1 MKISKILI
9 SQPEQAGGN
18 PQYGNLTA
26 KYGVAIDFKPF
37 FKLEPLSLREFR
49 TQRINIPDYTAIV
62 FTAKASIDAFFQL
75 CEEQRYKVP
84 ESLKYFCIGEN
95 IAYYLQKHI
104 VYRKRKIFFG
114 NGTFES
120 IVKNATNEKHR
131 DENFLIATA
140 DHLRP
145 EWSKMFEQAKL
156 KHSSAVFVKI
166 VNSDL
171 KSVNLADYQ
180 LIAFYS
186 ALDVA
191 SLKANYPNYKQ
202 GETMFV
208 IFGNSA
214 QKAMQSAKLKTTLA
228 GPAAN
233 YPSMASA
240 IEYCI
245 NNTDKLIAQQNA
257 APEKK
262 AAPVK
267 KTEPVK
273 KTAPV
278 KRAAPAKKAPV
289 KKAVTAGKKASSK
302 KVVSAKKAAPAKKTP
317 AAKKPIPAKKKSSV
331 KSATVKSNKKVVKKT
346 PVKKTKCLKKV
357 QKKTPLKRKSVS
369 VRSKR

>member
-18 PQYGNLTA
+18 PHYTNLVN
-26 KYGVAIDFKPF
+26 KYGVAIDFRPF
-37 FKLEPLSLREFR
+37 FRLEPLSLREFR
-49 TQRINIPDYTAIV
+49 IQRINIPDYTAIV

-114 NGTFES
+114 DGTFDS
-120 IVKNATNEKHR
+120 IVKNAVNEKHR

-156 KHSSAVFVKI
+156 KHSSAVFVKV

-171 KSVNLADYQ
+171 RATDLSKYQ

-191 SLKANYPNYKQ
+191 SLKENFPAYKQ
-202 GETMFV
+202 GDTMFV
-208 IFGNSA
+208 TFGNSA
-214 QKAMQSAKLKTTLA
+214 QKAMQEAKLKTTLA
-228 GPAAN
+228 GPVAA

-245 NNTDKLIAQQNA
+245 NNTDALASAQEKM
-257 APEKK
+257 PET
-262 AAPVK
+262 PVK
-267 KTEPVK
+267 QTEPVK
-273 KTAPV
+273 KAT
-278 KRAAPAKKAPV
+278 PAKKPAPV
-289 KKAVTAGKKASSK
+289 KKAALSKKAASVKKPAAVK
-302 KVVSAKKAAPAKKTP
+302 KVAVKKTAPAKKT
-317 AAKKPIPAKKKSSV
+317 AIKK
-331 KSATVKSNKKVVKKT
+331 ATVKKT
-346 PVKKTKCLKKV
+346 TCPKKV
-357 QKKTPLKRKSVS
+357 QKKTPLKKKNASA
-369 VRSKR
+369 RSKR

>member
-9 SQPEQAGGN
+9 SQPEQAGGK
-18 PQYGNLTA
+18 PHYTNLVN
-26 KYGVAIDFKPF
+26 KYGVAIDFRPF
-37 FKLEPLSLREFR
+37 FRLEPLSLREFR
-49 TQRINIPDYTAIV
+49 IQRINIPDYTAIV

-114 NGTFES
+114 DGTFDS
-120 IVKNATNEKHR
+120 IVKNAVNEKHR

-156 KHSSAVFVKI
+156 KHSSAVFVKV

-171 KSVNLADYQ
+171 RATDLSKYQ
-180 LIAFYS
+180 LIAFYR

-191 SLKANYPNYKQ
+191 SLKENFPAYKQ
-202 GETMFV
+202 GDTMFV
-208 IFGNSA
+208 TFGNSA
-214 QKAMQSAKLKTTLA
+214 QKAMQEAKLKTTLA
-228 GPAAN
+228 GPVAA

-245 NNTDKLIAQQNA
+245 NNTDALASAREKM
-257 APEKK
+257 PET
-262 AAPVK
+262 PVK
-267 KTEPVK
+267 QTEPVK
-273 KTAPV
+273 KAT
-278 KRAAPAKKAPV
+278 PAKKPAPV
-289 KKAVTAGKKASSK
+289 KKAALSKKAASVKKPAAVK
-302 KVVSAKKAAPAKKTP
+302 KVAVKKTAPAKKT
-317 AAKKPIPAKKKSSV
+317 AIKK
-331 KSATVKSNKKVVKKT
+331 ATVKKT
-346 PVKKTKCLKKV
+346 TCPKKV
-357 QKKTPLKRKSVS
+357 QKKTPLKKKNASA
-369 VRSKR
+369 RSKR

>member
-18 PQYGNLTA
+18 PYYTNLVG

-37 FKLEPLSLREFR
+37 FKLEPLTLREFR
-49 TQRINIPDYTAIV
+49 TQKINIPDYTAIV

-114 NGTFES
+114 DGTFES
-120 IVKNATNEKHR
+120 IIKHATNEKHR

-140 DHLRP
+140 DHIKQ
-145 EWSKMFEQAKL
+145 EWKKMFEQAKL
-156 KHSSAVFVKI
+156 KHSSAVFVKV

-171 KSVNLADYQ
+171 KNINLSDYQ

-191 SLKANYPNYKQ
+191 SLKANYPTYKQ
-202 GETMFV
+202 GDTMFV

-214 QKAMQSAKLKTTLA
+214 QKAMQEAKFKTTLA
-228 GPAAN
+228 GPSAE

-245 NNTDKLIAQQNA
+245 NNTDKLKNHAVTIPEAINAPVAQKN
-257 APEKK
+257 PPVKK
-262 AAPVK
+262 AAPAK
-267 KTEPVK
+267 KAVPAK
-273 KTAPV
+273 KTAPAAKKVAPAKKAVPAKKTPVAKKVTSV
-278 KRAAPAKKAPV
+278 KKAPAAKKAPV
-289 KKAVTAGKKASSK
+289 KKT
-302 KVVSAKKAAPAKKTP
+302 TW
-317 AAKKPIPAKKKSSV
+317 
-331 KSATVKSNKKVVKKT
+331 
-346 PVKKTKCLKKV
+346 LKKV
-357 QKKTPLKRKSVS
+357 QKKTPLKKKSAS
-369 VRSKR
+369 AHSKR

>member
-9 SQPEQAGGN
+9 SQPEQAGGK
-18 PQYGNLTA
+18 PHYTNLVN
-26 KYGVAIDFKPF
+26 KYGVAIDFRPF
-37 FKLEPLSLREFR
+37 FRLEPLSLREFR
-49 TQRINIPDYTAIV
+49 IQRINIPDYTAIV

-114 NGTFES
+114 DGTFDS
-120 IVKNATNEKHR
+120 IVKNAVNEKHR

-156 KHSSAVFVKI
+156 KHSSAVFVKV

-171 KSVNLADYQ
+171 RATDLSKYQ

-191 SLKANYPNYKQ
+191 SLKENFPAYKQ
-202 GETMFV
+202 GDTMFV
-208 IFGNSA
+208 TFGNSA
-214 QKAMQSAKLKTTLA
+214 QKAMQEAKLKTTLA
-228 GPAAN
+228 GPVAA

-245 NNTDKLIAQQNA
+245 NNTDALASAREKM
-257 APEKK
+257 PET
-262 AAPVK
+262 PVK
-267 KTEPVK
+267 QTEPVK
-273 KTAPV
+273 KAT
-278 KRAAPAKKAPV
+278 PAKKPAPV
-289 KKAVTAGKKASSK
+289 KKAALSKKAASVKKPAAVK
-302 KVVSAKKAAPAKKTP
+302 KVAVKKTAPAKKT
-317 AAKKPIPAKKKSSV
+317 AIKK
-331 KSATVKSNKKVVKKT
+331 ATVKKT
-346 PVKKTKCLKKV
+346 TCPKKV
-357 QKKTPLKRKSVS
+357 QKKTPLKKKNASA
-369 VRSKR
+369 RSKR

>member
-18 PQYGNLTA
+18 PYYTNLVG

-37 FKLEPLSLREFR
+37 FKLEPLTLREFR
-49 TQRINIPDYTAIV
+49 TQKINIPDYTAIV

-114 NGTFES
+114 DGTFES
-120 IVKNATNEKHR
+120 IIKHATNEKHR

-140 DHLRP
+140 DHIKQ
-145 EWSKMFEQAKL
+145 EWKKMFEQAKL
-156 KHSSAVFVKI
+156 KHSSAVFVKV

-171 KSVNLADYQ
+171 KNINLSDYQ

-191 SLKANYPNYKQ
+191 SLKANYPTYKQ
-202 GETMFV
+202 GDTMFV

-214 QKAMQSAKLKTTLA
+214 QKAMQEAKFKTTLA
-228 GPAAN
+228 GPSAE

-245 NNTDKLIAQQNA
+245 NNTDKLKNHAVTIPEAINAPVAQKK
-257 APEKK
+257 PPVKK
-262 AAPVK
+262 AAPAKKAVPAKKAAPAAKKVAPAKKAAPAAKKVAPAKKAVPAKKTPVAKKVTSVK
-267 KTEPVK
+267 K
-273 KTAPV
+273 AP
-278 KRAAPAKKAPV
+278 AAKKAPV
-289 KKAVTAGKKASSK
+289 KKT
-302 KVVSAKKAAPAKKTP
+302 TW
-317 AAKKPIPAKKKSSV
+317 
-331 KSATVKSNKKVVKKT
+331 
-346 PVKKTKCLKKV
+346 LKKV
-357 QKKTPLKRKSVS
+357 QKKTPLKKKSAS
-369 VRSKR
+369 AHSKR